1 MGRPS
6 FAENGFYVDY
16 PSTLGHSGERK
27 ERLLWI
33 RVEGQVRVPLT
44 Q

>member
-1 MGRPS
+1 V
-6 FAENGFYVDY
+6 NGLYVDY
-16 PSTLGHSGERK
+16 PPTLGHSGERE

-33 RVEGQVRVPLT
+33 RVEGQQVRVPLT